1 MKDIVNRIINIGKK
15 CWSYGV
21 KELITSSI
29 FIKNQFKRKSLRE
42 SLRES
47 LDKLITYYVMS
58 AKEIT
63 SSSSVTT
70 TFDSSD
76 EVKHNN
82 SIDYNNNVV
91 SHEEV
96 IEKDSHFLPIFRVKN
111 VNRLI
116 IGNLNIN

>member
-1 MKDIVNRIINIGKK
+1 MQKK
-15 CWSYGV
+15 S
-21 KELITSSI
+21 E
-29 FIKNQFKRKSLRE
+29 
-42 SLRES
+42 
-47 LDKLITYYVMS
+47 
-58 AKEIT
+58 
-63 SSSSVTT
+63 VTT
-70 TFDSSD
+70 TFDFSD

-96 IEKDSHFLPIFRVKN
+96 IEKDSDFLPIFRVKN